1 MSEITESNGSSSMAS
16 VCGASLALMDAGVP
30 IKEPVAGIAMG
41 LIKEGDDFSVLS
53 DILGDEDHLGD
64 MDFKV
69 AGTADGITSLQMD
82 IKITGITKEI
92 MDTALT
98 QAKDGRNH
106 ILAEMAKA
114 IETGRETVNSTAPR
128 IETIQVPVDKIRDV
142 IGSGGKVIR
151 EIVEESGAK
160 VDINDDGIVKVASN
174 DTDSLNKA
182 LELINSIVAE
192 PEAGEIYEGKVV
204 KIMDFGAFV
213 NFFGKKDGLV
223 HISQL
228 ANERVNNV
236 TDVVN
241 EGDIVKVK
249 LVGFDNR
256 GKVKLSMKDVD
267 QKTGKEI
274 SSDKLGNNTANDSK
288 PKDDSKP
295 KKEKKPRKKK
305 TEDKKD
311 KE

>member
-1 MSEITESNGSSSMAS
+1 ME
-16 VCGASLALMDAGVP
+16 
-30 IKEPVAGIAMG
+30 
-41 LIKEGDDFSVLS
+41 
-53 DILGDEDHLGD
+53 
-64 MDFKV
+64 
-69 AGTADGITSLQMD
+69 
-82 IKITGITKEI
+82 
-92 MDTALT
+92 
-98 QAKDGRNH
+98 
-106 ILAEMAKA
+106 
-114 IETGRETVNSTAPR
+114 
-128 IETIQVPVDKIRDV
+128 
-142 IGSGGKVIR
+142 
-151 EIVEESGAK
+151 
-160 VDINDDGIVKVASN
+160 
-174 DTDSLNKA
+174 
-182 LELINSIVAE
+182 
-192 PEAGEIYEGKVV
+192 
-204 KIMDFGAFV
+204 
-213 NFFGKKDGLV
+213 KKDGLV